1 MFEHLAFESERGQVI
16 RLVVVSRTEE
26 ALAFVA
32 RFFEGRSHEVGGS
45 QDGGQATITQ
55 LRVETS
61 LDQKMWAWDSA
72 PAAGPIPGC
81 HVFWVPADVWKDKC
95 KGLQGYVRQVL
106 VTTEGMAPN
115 VPPLPAVCLDY
126 PGKRAPWATPELAE

>member
-1 MFEHLAFESERGQVI
+1 MFEHLAFESELGQVI
-16 RLVVVSRTEE
+16 RLVVVSPTDK
-26 ALAFVA
+26 ALAYVA
-32 RFFEGRSHEVGGS
+32 GFFQGRSY
-45 QDGGQATITQ
+45 DGCGQATITQ

-61 LDQKMWAWDSA
+61 LCRETWAWDFE
-72 PAAGPIPGC
+72 PTLGPISGC
-81 HVFWVPADVWKDKC
+81 HIFLVPVDVWKDKC
-95 KGLQGYVRQVL
+95 EGLQGYVRQVL